1 MCFKDG
7 DGYTF
12 CENIADNL
20 SQEWR
25 WIHIFVRILQIMCIK
40 DSDGYT
46 FCENIADNVS
56 QGQGLEHIMRN
67 IEENVCQVCIWE
79 QIKNR
84 LSQKIGKEG

>member
-1 MCFKDG
+1 MAVD
-7 DGYTF
+7 THF
-12 CENIADNL
+12 CM
-20 SQEWR
+20 
-25 WIHIFVRILQIMCIK
+25 RILQIMCLK

-84 LSQKIGKEG
+84 LSQKIGKEDEWSIASSPNLI